1 MICPPIGCVVIDN
14 KSRDKAQSKGLT
26 RIRFRSRPRI
36 FQSGRVES
44 QRNAQ
49 SAGGRGTGKI
59 SERRRSRVGI
69 RGCCV
74 KPGRGRG
81 KVEVKEGIDER

>member
-1 MICPPIGCVVIDN
+1 M
-14 KSRDKAQSKGLT
+14 
-26 RIRFRSRPRI
+26 RFRSRPRV

-49 SAGGRGTGKI
+49 SADGRGTGKI

-74 KPGRGRG
+74 KPGRG
-81 KVEVKEGIDER
+81 KVEVMEGIDER